1 MTCFKNIDIQL
12 TRLLRLTVKEP
23 PVLEGLFP
31 TGLWSGSL
39 VVSTRTHVRFRA
51 LCVSTYVLRHTPRK
65 LNGPAWLPKGKRMKG
80 NSLLRTRP
88 REGIRDAKSP
98 PCAPPASA
106 VSVPLDIPCR
116 AAVTCGNSQAGL
128 RAPGR
133 LPESPCSRVEPEA
146 WSLSPHTQPCFHH
159 LSFIQ
164 RLAYPIFPPC
174 CLCNEKLS
182 TRSLIKFS
190 AYPTP
195 PCPKSLPKKRE
206 GRLKPGTHLAKGTL
220 VNKKVTHHE
229 LQVTPP
235 VILNPLPG
243 DLAQAE
249 FDFMNCEVAMLKVCK
264 LDINWTQK
272 TGGAEWFSS

>member
-12 TRLLRLTVKEP
+12 TRLLSLTVKEP
-23 PVLEGLFP
+23 LVLEGLVP

-39 VVSTRTHVRFRA
+39 VVSARTHVRFRA
-51 LCVSTYVLRHTPRK
+51 LCAFTYVLRHTPRK
-65 LNGPAWLPKGKRMKG
+65 LTWPAWLPKGKRMKV

-88 REGIRDAKSP
+88 REGIRDAKCP
-98 PCAPPASA
+98 PCAPPAPPASA
-106 VSVPLDIPCR
+106 VSVSLDLPRR
-116 AAVTCGNSQAGL
+116 AAVTCGNGQAGL
-128 RAPGR
+128 GAPGR

-146 WSLSPHTQPCFHH
+146 WSPSPHTQPCFHH

-195 PCPKSLPKKRE
+195 HAQNPCQKKER
-206 GRLKPGTHLAKGTL
+206 
-220 VNKKVTHHE
+220 
-229 LQVTPP
+229 
-235 VILNPLPG
+235 G
-243 DLAQAE
+243 DLNLE
-249 FDFMNCEVAMLKVCK
+249 L
-264 LDINWTQK
+264 I
-272 TGGAEWFSS
+272 